1 MTKAEID
8 NLIITNQGLIGKVI
22 KDLKCYWHTEDEFQD
37 IYDAGMIGLI
47 RGAKTYNKSKSSI
60 GTYLYTCIKNEICKS
75 IYLSEMQKRKI
86 NKKIFL
92 SLDQPCAGDDTTTI
106 EELIRDEKV
115 NIEKEIINAITREE
129 VRNAISKLKP
139 KYQQILKLKYGIGCE
154 QQSIVNIAKILGCSR
169 KNVYAL
175 LMSARRAFKRTY
187 KWKGGT
193 NI

>member
-86 NKKIFL
+86 NKKISL
-92 SLDQPCAGDDTTTI
+92 SLDQPCADDDTTTI
-106 EELIRDEKV
+106 GELIRDEKV
-115 NIEKEIINAITREE
+115 NIEKEIINAITSEE

-187 KWKGGT
+187 KWKGG
-193 NI
+193 N